1 MLTSCGSSA
10 AHVTCCVGDLCV
22 DSGDMVAIFA
32 TRARCSAIGVV
43 VISARVCV
51 SARVLVRDEGGASTC
66 PRRWLV
72 NVSRDL
78 SGGVGAI
85 VGRVRG
91 RGALRVNGTTGPSF
105 VSRKSRSFRER
116 DRETT
121 RANASAGKSEARGQR
136 RAQALG
142 GGGGGG
148 AMRDRTHAD
157 ASTSD
162 PTPPPRTPPPAPAAD
177 SSIAVDMACGAVA
190 GVAYTVSAHPFDTVK
205 VAMQTRPTHPPRS
218 ALEVTAEICRGPRGA
233 LGLFRGLAAPLVG
246 YSVEA
251 GINYAAFNQG
261 RRWLEHNNPFV
272 VAGAGA
278 GAAAPRDGAGDASPR
293 RSVTRHLAECAASGA
308 LGGSLLSLV
317 VAPTDLI
324 KCRIQDGQFRRA
336 RDAVA
341 DVVTKHGVF
350 GMTRGVV
357 ATLAR
362 EVPGNALFFTVYEAA
377 QMAFPRWVAHPH
389 PHGVV
394 SKPSR
399 DQNQSQNQNQN
410 QRQNQSAYATQEAAA
425 SVVCGGVA
433 GSAFWL
439 AILPIDLAKTRYQIA
454 SPGAADDVGVWRLL
468 ARELARTG
476 ARGLWAGLGPVLA
489 RAFPAN
495 AVQFLAWEGACQ
507 LAGVRREHG
516 R

>member
-1 MLTSCGSSA
+1 
-10 AHVTCCVGDLCV
+10 
-22 DSGDMVAIFA
+22 
-32 TRARCSAIGVV
+32 
-43 VISARVCV
+43 
-51 SARVLVRDEGGASTC
+51 
-66 PRRWLV
+66 
-72 NVSRDL
+72 
-78 SGGVGAI
+78 
-85 VGRVRG
+85 
-91 RGALRVNGTTGPSF
+91 
-105 VSRKSRSFRER
+105 
-116 DRETT
+116 
-121 RANASAGKSEARGQR
+121 
-136 RAQALG
+136 
-142 GGGGGG
+142 
-148 AMRDRTHAD
+148 MRDRTHAD
-157 ASTSD
+157 ASTSK

-293 RSVTRHLAECAASGA
+293 RSCAASGA

-350 GMTRGVV
+350 GMTRGVA

-389 PHGVV
+389 PHPHGVV
-394 SKPSR
+394 SKP
-399 DQNQSQNQNQN
+399 
-410 QRQNQSAYATQEAAA
+410 AYATQEAAA

-468 ARELARTG
+468 ARETSRTG

>member
-22 DSGDMVAIFA
+22 DSGDMVTIFA
-32 TRARCSAIGVV
+32 TRAAAPRLASLL
-43 VISARVCV
+43 SLSVCV
-51 SARVLVRDEGGASTC
+51 CPRVSSCETKVASTC

-91 RGALRVNGTTGPSF
+91 RGALRVNGTTGPLF

-121 RANASAGKSEARGQR
+121 VWRTRPGKSEARGQR

-157 ASTSD
+157 ASTSK
-162 PTPPPRTPPPAPAAD
+162 PTPPPRSPPPAPAANP
-177 SSIAVDMACGAVA
+177 SIAVDMACGAVA

-350 GMTRGVV
+350 GMTRGVA

-399 DQNQSQNQNQN
+399 DQSQNQNQN
-410 QRQNQSAYATQEAAA
+410 QSQPKPKPKPKPKRVRHA
-425 SVVCGGVA
+425 GGCRV
-433 GSAFWL
+433 
-439 AILPIDLAKTRYQIA
+439 R
-454 SPGAADDVGVWRLL
+454 
-468 ARELARTG
+468 
-476 ARGLWAGLGPVLA
+476 
-489 RAFPAN
+489 
-495 AVQFLAWEGACQ
+495 
-507 LAGVRREHG
+507 GVRRRRRKRVLAG
-516 R
+516 RPTHRPGQDEIPDRVRRARQ

>member
-1 MLTSCGSSA
+1 
-10 AHVTCCVGDLCV
+10 
-22 DSGDMVAIFA
+22 
-32 TRARCSAIGVV
+32 
-43 VISARVCV
+43 
-51 SARVLVRDEGGASTC
+51 
-66 PRRWLV
+66 
-72 NVSRDL
+72 
-78 SGGVGAI
+78 
-85 VGRVRG
+85 
-91 RGALRVNGTTGPSF
+91 
-105 VSRKSRSFRER
+105 
-116 DRETT
+116 
-121 RANASAGKSEARGQR
+121 
-136 RAQALG
+136 
-142 GGGGGG
+142 
-148 AMRDRTHAD
+148 MRDRTHAD
-157 ASTSD
+157 ASTSK
-162 PTPPPRTPPPAPAAD
+162 PTPPPRSPPPAAHPP
-177 SSIAVDMACGAVA
+177 SLAVDMACGAVA
-190 GVAYTVSAHPFDTVK
+190 GAAYTVSAHPFDTVK

-246 YSVEA
+246 YSIEA
-251 GINYAAFNQG
+251 GINYTAFSQG

-272 VAGAGA
+272 VGAGAEAGAGA
-278 GAAAPRDGAGDASPR
+278 PKDGAGERR

-324 KCRIQDGQFRRA
+324 KCRVQDGQFRRA

-341 DVVTKHGVF
+341 DVVTKHGIF
-350 GMTRGVV
+350 GMTRGVA

-377 QMAFPRWVAHPH
+377 QMAFPRRVAHPRQTDAATT
-389 PHGVV
+389 GA
-394 SKPSR
+394 
-399 DQNQSQNQNQN
+399 DQNQNQN
-410 QRQNQSAYATQEAAA
+410 QKQNQKQNQRAYATQEAAA

-439 AILPIDLAKTRYQIA
+439 AVLPIDLAKTRYQIA
-454 SPGAADDVGVWRLL
+454 SPGAADDVGVWRLM
-468 ARELARTG
+468 ARETSRTG
-476 ARGLWAGLGPVLA
+476 ARGLWVGVGPVLA